1 MNGVDIVDQV
11 IVDKNIARGMKLTA
25 TVAKM
30 SMQGNGTSWSVDF
43 NNVLL
48 FPNLIKNVQYS
59 LSSSGS
65 TFPNHALRNVSENRV
80 VIETN
85 EAVAANVFVT
95 VDQSALS

>member
-1 MNGVDIVDQV
+1 VNGVDIVDQV

-59 LSSSGS
+59 LSSKGS
-65 TFPNHALRNVSENRV
+65 SFPNALRNVSENCV

-85 EAVAANVFVT
+85 EAVVVN
-95 VDQSALS
+95 QSALS